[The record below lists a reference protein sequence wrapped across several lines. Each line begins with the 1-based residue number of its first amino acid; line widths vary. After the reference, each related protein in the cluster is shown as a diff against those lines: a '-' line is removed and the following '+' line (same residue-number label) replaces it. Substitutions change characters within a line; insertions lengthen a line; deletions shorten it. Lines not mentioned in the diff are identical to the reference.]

1 MKKLSQ
7 FKAPNTYVILASL
20 LVFIAI
26 LTWIIPA
33 AEFKTIEQNGREVVN
48 PETYHQVEASP
59 QGFSAIVTAPIK
71 GFVDAALIIGF
82 VLIVGGAF
90 GVFRKTGAIDTGIL
104 SLLKRQEK
112 SPWLRRILIPVF
124 MIIFSLGGAV
134 FGMSEEVIPFI
145 LIFIPLAVKL
155 GYDPITGVA
164 IPFVGAGA
172 GFAGAFLNPFTIGIA
187 QGIAGIPLFSGLG
200 YRFFCWLII
209 TTVAIIFVIR
219 YAERVRK
226 DPTASKMEGAPETW
240 QIQSED
246 APEYQRDNAIQTGR
260 VLAIFLSAMVILVF
274 GVLNYQWYIQEI
286 AALFLVAGFLAGWV
300 GKLGS
305 EDTIHAFIDGAKDL
319 VGTALVIGL
328 ARGVLIIAEDGHII
342 APILHGLAGL
352 VDGVQPLFAGW
363 IMFLSQTSLNFLVP
377 SGSGQAVLTMPI
389 MAPLGDL
396 LGVSRQVVVLAYQFG
411 DGFGNLIIPTSP
423 VTMSVLMLAKIPW
436 TRWAAWIIKL
446 EMIFLLLGLL
456 LLIPPYYMNW

>member
-1 MKKLSQ
+1 M
-7 FKAPNTYVILASL
+7 
-20 LVFIAI
+20 
-26 LTWIIPA
+26 
-33 AEFKTIEQNGREVVN
+33 
-48 PETYHQVEASP
+48 
-59 QGFSAIVTAPIK
+59 
-71 GFVDAALIIGF
+71 
-82 VLIVGGAF
+82 
-90 GVFRKTGAIDTGIL
+90 
-104 SLLKRQEK
+104 
-112 SPWLRRILIPVF
+112 
-124 MIIFSLGGAV
+124 
-134 FGMSEEVIPFI
+134 
-145 LIFIPLAVKL
+145 
-155 GYDPITGVA
+155 
-164 IPFVGAGA
+164 
-172 GFAGAFLNPFTIGIA
+172 
-187 QGIAGIPLFSGLG
+187 
-200 YRFFCWLII
+200 
-209 TTVAIIFVIR
+209 
-219 YAERVRK
+219 
-226 DPTASKMEGAPETW
+226 
-240 QIQSED
+240 
-246 APEYQRDNAIQTGR
+246 
-260 VLAIFLSAMVILVF
+260 
-274 GVLNYQWYIQEI
+274 
-286 AALFLVAGFLAGWV
+286 
-300 GKLGS
+300 GS

-352 VDGVQPLFAGW
+352 VDGVQPPFAGW